1 MKFNKIPNTNL
12 NVSQICLG
20 TMTWGSMQNT
30 EQDGFE
36 QMDYAVSKGI
46 NFFDTAELYSIPPTK
61 ETCGATSRIIAN
73 WLKKTKKRDEII
85 IADKVTG
92 RSGMNWIRPGENET
106 RLNKKQI
113 NTAIDNSLKNLQ
125 IDHVDIYQLHWPD
138 RPLNVFSG
146 LEYEH
151 TETDDVVPILET
163 MEAMASLIKAG
174 KIKYYGLSNET
185 SWGASQYIKL
195 AEKHNIPKPITI
207 QNPYSL
213 INRSY
218 EVGLSEISIREKIGL
233 LAYSPLGG
241 GHLTGKYLGGK
252 KPVGTREVLWGDR
265 FDRYRTRNTEPAVK
279 AYYEV
284 AKKHNID
291 PAQMAIQFCV
301 IQKFVTSTIIGATSM
316 EQLKKNID
324 SIDLT
329 LTNDVIKDINN
340 VQLTYSNPCP

>member
-1 MKFNKIPNTNL
+1 MKFKKIPNTDL

-36 QMDYAVSKGI
+36 QMDYAFSKGV

-61 ETCGATSRIIAN
+61 ETCGETNRIIGR
-73 WLKKTKKRDEII
+73 WLKKTKKRDQII
-85 IADKVTG
+85 IADKVVG
-92 RSGMNWIRPGENET
+92 RSGMNWIRPGEQET

-113 NTAIDNSLKNLQ
+113 NSAIENSLKNLQ
-125 IDHVDIYQLHWPD
+125 IDHIDIYQLHWPD

-151 TETDDVVPILET
+151 TETNDVVSILET
-163 MEAMASLIKAG
+163 IEAMASLIKAG

-185 SWGASQYIKL
+185 SWGTSQYIKL
-195 AEKHNIPKPITI
+195 AEKHNITKPITI

-213 INRSY
+213 LNRSY

-241 GHLTGKYLGGK
+241 GHLSGKYLGGK
-252 KPVGTREVLWGDR
+252 RPEGSREVLW
-265 FDRYRTRNTEPAVK
+265 
-279 AYYEV
+279 
-284 AKKHNID
+284 
-291 PAQMAIQFCV
+291 
-301 IQKFVTSTIIGATSM
+301 
-316 EQLKKNID
+316 
-324 SIDLT
+324 
-329 LTNDVIKDINN
+329 
-340 VQLTYSNPCP
+340 

>member
-1 MKFNKIPNTNL
+1 MKFNKIPNTDL
-12 NVSQICLG
+12 NVSKICLG
-20 TMTWGSMQNT
+20 TMTWGSKQNT

-36 QMDYAVSKGI
+36 QMDYAISKGI

-61 ETCGATSRIIAN
+61 ETSGATSRIIGN
-73 WLKKTKKRDEII
+73 WLKKTKKRNSLI

-92 RSGMNWIRPGENET
+92 RSGMNWIRPGEKET

-113 NTAIDNSLKNLQ
+113 NTAINNSLKNLQ
-125 IDHVDIYQLHWPD
+125 TDYVDIYQLHWPD
-138 RPLNVFSG
+138 RPLNIFSG

-151 TETDDVVPILET
+151 TETTDIVPILET
-163 MEAMASLIKAG
+163 MEAMATLIKDG

-185 SWGASQYIKL
+185 PWGKSQYIKL

-207 QNPYSL
+207 QNAYSL

-241 GHLTGKYLGGK
+241 GCLSGKYLGGK
-252 KPVGTREVLWGDR
+252 KPAGTREVLWGSR
-265 FDRYRTRNTEPAVK
+265 YDRYRTPNTEPAVK
-279 AYYEV
+279 AYQEV
-284 AKKHNID
+284 ANKHGVD
-291 PAQMAIQFCV
+291 LVQMAIQFCV

-324 SIDLT
+324 SIDLV
-329 LTNDVIKDINN
+329 LTNEIIKDINN
-340 VQLTYSNPCP
+340 VQLIYSNPCP

>member
-1 MKFNKIPNTNL
+1 
-12 NVSQICLG
+12 
-20 TMTWGSMQNT
+20 
-30 EQDGFE
+30 
-36 QMDYAVSKGI
+36 
-46 NFFDTAELYSIPPTK
+46 
-61 ETCGATSRIIAN
+61 
-73 WLKKTKKRDEII
+73 
-85 IADKVTG
+85 
-92 RSGMNWIRPGENET
+92 MNWIRPGENET

-163 MEAMASLIKAG
+163 MEAMASLIKSG

-185 SWGASQYIKL
+185 AWGTSQYIKL

-252 KPVGTREVLWGDR
+252 KPAGSREVLWGNR
-265 FDRYRTRNTEPAVK
+265 FDRYRTQNTEPAVK

-291 PAQMAIQFCV
+291 PAQMAIQFCI

-324 SIDLT
+324 SIDLS

-340 VQLTYSNPCP
+340 VQLIYSNPCP